1 MTKKSIHV
9 KHARIDLVKHF
20 VKMYAIYEVKYTREL
35 IEGNQE
41 YKLSKILRDN
51 ILDELIDFI

>member
-1 MTKKSIHV
+1 MKKKLSDIKRSRV
-9 KHARIDLVKHF
+9 NLVEHL

-41 YKLSKILRDN
+41 YRLSKIMRDN
-51 ILDELIDFI
+51 ILDELIEFI